1 MSGFSQQLL
10 VWFDKHGRKDL
21 PWQQNPTP
29 YRVWISEIMLQQTQV
44 ATVIPYYH
52 RFMVQFPDL
61 DQLAEAQLDNVLS
74 HWSGL
79 GYYTR
84 ARNLHKAAQQIVK
97 QHSGE
102 LPCSQEALESLPGI
116 GRSTAGAIVAIACGK
131 VATILDGNVKR
142 VLTRYHA
149 IPGWPGQSAVAKK
162 LWQVAEQST
171 PSKRVA
177 DYTQAI
183 MDLGATLCTR
193 ASPACMQCPLMLDC
207 KAFKQGQPKA
217 FPTPKPRKQ
226 RPIKACHFL
235 IIENPQKQILLTR
248 RPPTGIWGG
257 LWSLPELEDGSQLDS
272 YLQTNHQL
280 NVQHKEIWPMLKHQF
295 SHFELKITPVYV
307 QVEYAPAMIKEMA
320 SEAMVWYNTRQSPPG
335 GLPAP
340 VAKLLQSY
348 TRLQQ
353 TPEQEELR

>member
-1 MSGFSQQLL
+1 MGSFSQPLL
-10 VWFDKHGRKDL
+10 AWFDKHGRKDL

-52 RFMVQFPDL
+52 RFMAQFPGL
-61 DQLAEAQLDNVLS
+61 EQLAKAPLDDVLG

-79 GYYTR
+79 GYYAR
-84 ARNLHKAAQQIVK
+84 ARNLHKAAQQVVQ
-97 QHSGE
+97 QHGGE
-102 LPCSQEALESLPGI
+102 LPCSQEALEALPGI

-131 VATILDGNVKR
+131 AATILDGNVKR

-149 IPGWPGQSAVAKK
+149 IPGWPGQSAVAKT
-162 LWQVAEQST
+162 LWEVAEQST
-171 PSKRVA
+171 PSQRVA

-193 ASPACMQCPLMLDC
+193 ASPACTQCPLKRDC
-207 KAFKQGQPKA
+207 EAYKQGNPKA

-226 RPIKACHFL
+226 RPLKTRHFL
-235 IIENPQKQILLTR
+235 IIENPQKKILLAR

-257 LWSLPELEDGSQLDS
+257 LWSLPELEDDLQLDS
-272 YLQTNHQL
+272 YLQTNYQL
-280 NVQHKEIWPMLKHQF
+280 SIQQKEVWPTLKHQF
-295 SHFELKITPVYV
+295 SHFELKIIPIFV
-307 QVEYAPAMIKEMA
+307 QVEYTPTMLKEMA
-320 SEAMVWYNTRQSPPG
+320 SEAMVWYNTRHSPPG

-340 VAKLLQSY
+340 VAKLLQNY
-348 TRLQQ
+348 RQQ
-353 TPEQEELR
+353 HNA